1 MQRERDPGPD
11 RPDSHRSRRRD
22 AGFSLVEI
30 VISITLMGTV
40 VVAIIGA
47 VRTLVV
53 ASSVGREAAQVET
66 VIVNAADRVN
76 RAPKRCDYTV
86 FVQAAVQSQGWQA
99 DSASV
104 SHDRYVPAASP
115 IGQGQWVPGA
125 CEIDSPTDLLVQR
138 VTITITS
145 PDGKVRRNIQVV
157 KSDV

>member
-1 MQRERDPGPD
+1 MTLD
-11 RPDSHRSRRRD
+11 RTDLTRTVRARRD

-104 SHDRYVPAASP
+104 SHDRYVPAASLA
-115 IGQGQWVPGA
+115 G
-125 CEIDSPTDLLVQR
+125 
-138 VTITITS
+138 
-145 PDGKVRRNIQVV
+145 
-157 KSDV
+157 